1 MELTPLTRKAL
12 KARAHPLHPV
22 VLVGDK
28 GLTEAVLREV
38 DLNLKSHELIKVRA
52 ADAERDEREAMLA
65 MMCARLGAE
74 PVQHIGKILVI
85 YRENPPAPPAAR
97 RKAPPQRSR
106 ARTVAKVART
116 TRAPRTPRPG
126 AKPSIAPTRPRA
138 GSARSAKPVRLRT
151 GPERALPAAPARRP
165 ASAGRALATTPAR
178 RPANSGRALATAP
191 ARRPGR
197 TR

>member
-1 MELTPLTRKAL
+1 MELTPVTRKAL
-12 KARAHPLHPV
+12 KARAHLLHPV

-65 MMCARLGAE
+65 TMCARLGAQ

-85 YRENPPAPPAAR
+85 YRENPPAPPPAR

-116 TRAPRTPRPG
+116 TRAPRPPRPG
-126 AKPSIAPTRPRA
+126 AKPSIAPARPRG
-138 GSARSAKPVRLRT
+138 GSARTAKPVRPRS
-151 GPERALPAAPARRP
+151 GSGRALPAAPARRP
-165 ASAGRALATTPAR
+165 ANSGRALATTPAR
-178 RPANSGRALATAP
+178 RPANSGRALAKAP